1 MQVQST
7 HDPNRISLLAAGGA
21 LVPVSDS
28 VAFASIALRW
38 IPLRGSAAAAGPCSS
53 SSRAWSC
60 SGS

>member
-21 LVPVSDS
+21 LVLS
-28 VAFASIALRW
+28 VGLAFALALRW